1 MKKAAILVL
10 VLLAFLVLSCGKNA
24 SSDASFGKSASEDS
38 RKSDRQRFG
47 KTGSPNSA
55 IPVEITFAVRGDI
68 SSFLMYSSTLET
80 EQTVNSYSQI
90 AGLVEKLFVEE
101 GQWVEKGQP
110 LLQLEQRE
118 YLLAA
123 EKARVAYEKQQADF
137 QRLTALKHKNLLSDE
152 EYDNARLTLKQA
164 ELDWKQA
171 ELNLDY
177 TIVRSPI
184 NGVVGERLVNLGD
197 RIQPSTNLFVI
208 SNLAQKVVKVFV
220 PQNEMAKVYRRQP
233 AVITSDVLPEQQFTG
248 WVKRISPIVD
258 AQSGTFKV
266 TVGVKDPRG
275 DLKPGMFVNVQL
287 IVDTHKN
294 TTIIPKAALI
304 YENERSYF
312 FILKNDTATKVLL
325 QRGFEDAEK
334 VEIMN
339 PIAPGTPIVVVGQ
352 NGLKDGSRV
361 RVIDIARYPWQQN
374 WPEELAQRFRRTGP
388 RGKPSL
394 PRKPEARGRPRAP
407 ETQNPR

>member
-1 MKKAAILVL
+1 MKKAAIAALT
-10 VLLAFLVLSCGKNA
+10 LLSILIIACGNT
-24 SSDASFGKSASEDS
+24 SSEEATKRSAGEKSS
-38 RKSDRQRFG
+38 RMGERPGRMG
-47 KTGSPNSA
+47 TASA
-55 IPVEITFAVRGDI
+55 IPVEISFVVKGDI
-68 SSFLMYSSTLET
+68 SSYLMYSSTLET
-80 EQTVNSYSQI
+80 EQTVNIYSQI

-123 EKARVAYEKQQADF
+123 EKAKVAYEKQKADF
-137 QRLTALKHKNLLSDE
+137 QRLTALKNKNLLSDE
-152 EYDNARLTLKQA
+152 EYENARLTLKQA

-197 RIQPSTNLFVI
+197 RIQPTTNLFVI
-208 SNLAQKVVKVFV
+208 SNLSQKVVKVFV
-220 PQNEMAKVYRRQP
+220 PQNEMANVYRNQP
-233 AVITSDVLPEQQFTG
+233 AVITSDVLPEVQFSG

-266 TVGVKDPRG
+266 TVGVKDPQG
-275 DLKPGMFVNVQL
+275 QLKPGMFVNVQL
-287 IVDTHKN
+287 IVDTHRD
-294 TTIIPKAALI
+294 TPIIPKSALI
-304 YENERSYF
+304 YENERSFF
-312 FILKNDTATKVLL
+312 FILKNDTAIKVEL

-334 VEIMN
+334 VELLN
-339 PIAPGTPIVVVGQ
+339 PIPPGTPVVVVGQ

-361 RVIDIARYPWQQN
+361 RVIDVSRYAWQSN
-374 WPEELAQRFRRTGP
+374 WPEALALKYTRPAARSSVNSPDQRRPSAR
-388 RGKPSL
+388 KPSRE
-394 PRKPEARGRPRAP
+394 PPGS
-407 ETQNPR
+407 Q